1 VGVPV
6 QNKLYWGG
14 KEYGCWLEDESGVH
28 ALSGTT
34 KSDNALLRVVGSR
47 SHVNAE
53 TVEYL
58 EKLGEHELVSVG
70 SSLKFCLLAEGKA
83 DLYPRLGPTCE
94 WDTAAA
100 QAVLE
105 GAGGKVETLAGQ
117 PLRYSKADILN
128 PWFIASI

>member
-1 VGVPV
+1 MLTG
-6 QNKLYWGG
+6 
-14 KEYGCWLEDESGVH
+14 
-28 ALSGTT
+28 
-34 KSDNALLRVVGSR
+34 
-47 SHVNAE
+47 
-53 TVEYL
+53 
-58 EKLGEHELVSVG
+58 
-70 SSLKFCLLAEGKA
+70 EGKA

-128 PWFIASI
+128 PWFVASI